1 MFDFVCV
8 GKVFFFGSPC
18 TLRDLDGAMT
28 LPRLDMT
35 SSRPLRL
42 HVDQGLRDMGTH
54 GSPPTRVPELPVKW
68 TWPVRSP
75 TNLQLGLETLSTTPA
90 TLEYSRRPHLDL
102 GGSAE
107 LVAQASP
114 PGRGSTPLVGPQI
127 VGFIL

>member
-1 MFDFVCV
+1 MFDFMCV

-28 LPRLDMT
+28 
-35 SSRPLRL
+35 S
-42 HVDQGLRDMGTH
+42 RDMGTH

-90 TLEYSRRPHLDL
+90 TLEDSRRPHLDL